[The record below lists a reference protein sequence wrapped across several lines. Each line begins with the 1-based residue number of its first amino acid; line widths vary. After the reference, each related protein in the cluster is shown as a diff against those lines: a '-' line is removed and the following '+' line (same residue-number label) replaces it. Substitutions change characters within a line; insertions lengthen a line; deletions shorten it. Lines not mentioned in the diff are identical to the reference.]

1 MKMIRILIVDDEMN
15 SREML
20 CSMVEK
26 YCSDAEVVGDVED
39 IDAAEEMINLHSP
52 NLILLDIEM
61 PHGSGFKLLKRFPNP
76 NFEVVFVTGFD
87 QYALKAIKAE
97 ALDYLLKPVDIDELE
112 EAVEKVRKRLLEKA
126 VFQQNKKNEK
136 AVRQISVPTT
146 HGREYV
152 KIEDIVYF
160 EADGSCTRIQLE
172 NRQLYSSKNLGEY
185 EKIVSESANENKN
198 IFYRIH
204 HGYLVNFRFIQR
216 FNRNEN
222 HVELSIEKQLPLA
235 QRRKAGFF
243 SWMNENG

>member
-1 MKMIRILIVDDEMN
+1 MIRILIVDDELN

-20 CSMVEK
+20 RAMVGK
-26 YCSDAEVVGDVED
+26 YCSDTEVVGAAGD
-39 IDAAEEMINLHSP
+39 IDAAGKLIKTHNP

-61 PHGSGFKLLKRFPNP
+61 PHGSGFKLLERFSEPT
-76 NFEVVFVTGFD
+76 FEVVFVTGFD

-97 ALDYLLKPVDIDELE
+97 ALDYLLKPVDIDELV
-112 EAVEKVRKRLLEKA
+112 EAVEKVRKRLEERA
-126 VFQQNKKNEK
+126 VFQKNKENSKT
-136 AVRQISVPTT
+136 VRHISVPTT
-146 HGREYV
+146 QGREYV

-185 EKIVSESANENKN
+185 EKIVPESGTETKN
-198 IFYRIH
+198 LFYRIH

-222 HVELSIEKQLPLA
+222 HIELSIQKQLPLA

-243 SWMNENG
+243 SWMSENG